1 MLSPRALLLLLLAAS
16 AALLLLLRGGGGG
29 EAAPAPVGRVDA
41 DSSYAQVRYRV
52 RGPEGRLQYEI
63 RAAELDQYLGSRRV
77 QLTRPR
83 LRWLRP
89 GFRDSRATARRGELR
104 EPEIRLQEAV
114 EILLVAPARA
124 PALIRSPDLTL
135 DMRAE
140 RLRTARPVA
149 LGDAGAVLRGT
160 GLDYDLAA
168 GTGRLESAVRS
179 RRYPRRGGSDY
190 RALLAR
196 ILSFPLTAARAADA
210 APAASAAADAEAPL
224 DLSADRVEWD
234 RARRVAVYRG
244 RVRAAQGSLRLRA
257 DRLTVRLDEA
267 DAVRELHAEGRSRWE
282 QTLASGRALRAA
294 ADSIRYLPQERRAVL
309 ERQVRLDSGGHEFR
323 GARLVYLLDE
333 ERVETAPAADGD
345 GRVRLRLRPRGDG
358 GD

>member
-1 MLSPRALLLLLLAAS
+1 MLSPRALLLCLLAAS
-16 AALLLLLRGGGGG
+16 AALLLLLRGGGDGA
-29 EAAPAPVGRVDA
+29 EAPAPVGRVDA
-41 DSSYAQVRYRV
+41 DSSYEQVRYRV
-52 RGPEGRLQYEI
+52 RDPEGRLQYEI
-63 RAAELDQYLGSRRV
+63 RAGELDQYLGSRRV
-77 QLTRPR
+77 QLTRPQ

-89 GFRDSRATARRGELR
+89 GFRDSRATARRGEIR

-114 EILLVAPARA
+114 EILLIAPGRA

-149 LGDAGAVLRGT
+149 VGDAGGVLRGT

-179 RRYPRRGGSDY
+179 RRYPRPAGSDY

-196 ILSFPLTAARAADA
+196 ILSFPLAAAHAAEDAPATPAAD
-210 APAASAAADAEAPL
+210 APL

-234 RARRVAVYRG
+234 QTRRTAVYRG
-244 RVRAAQGSLRLRA
+244 RVRATQGGLRLSA
-257 DRLTVRLDEA
+257 DQLTVRLDEA
-267 DAVRELHAEGRSRWE
+267 NAVRELHAEGHGRWE
-282 QTLASGRALRAA
+282 QTLASGRALRAQA
-294 ADSIRYLPQERRAVL
+294 GSIRYLPQERRAVL
-309 ERQVRLDSGGHEFR
+309 ERQVRLDSDGHEFR

-333 ERVETAPAADGD
+333 ERVETPADARDGE
-345 GRVRLRLRPRGDG
+345 RVRLRLRGRGEDG
-358 GD
+358 AP

>member
-1 MLSPRALLLLLLAAS
+1 MLSPRALLLALLAAS
-16 AALLLLLRGGGGG
+16 AALLLLWGGDGG
-29 EAAPAPVGRVDA
+29 EAPAPAPVGRVDA
-41 DSSYAQVRYRV
+41 DSSYERVRYRV
-52 RGPEGRLQYEI
+52 RGPEGRLRYEI
-63 RAAELDQYLGSRRV
+63 RAGELDQYLGSRRV
-77 QLTRPR
+77 RLTRPQ

-89 GFRDSRATARRGELR
+89 GFRDSRATARRGEIR

-114 EILLVAPARA
+114 EILLVAPGRT

-179 RRYPRRGGSDY
+179 RRYPRPGGSDY

-196 ILSFPLTAARAADA
+196 ILSFPLAAARAAGEE
-210 APAASAAADAEAPL
+210 APATPDAEAPL

-244 RVRAAQGSLRLRA
+244 RVRAAQGSLRLSA
-257 DRLTVRLDEA
+257 DRLTVRLDAA
-267 DAVRELHAEGRSRWE
+267 DAVRELHAEGGGRWE
-282 QTLASGRALRAA
+282 QTLASGQALRAQA
-294 ADSIRYLPQERRAVL
+294 ESIRYLPQERRAVL
-309 ERQVRLDSGGHEFR
+309 ERAVRLDSGGHEFR

-333 ERVETAPAADGD
+333 ERVETPADAGG
-345 GRVRLRLRPRGDG
+345 GRVRLRLRPRG
-358 GD
+358 GDDAP

>member
-41 DSSYAQVRYRV
+41 DSSYERVRYRV

-63 RAAELDQYLGSRRV
+63 RAGELDQYLGSRRV
-77 QLTRPR
+77 RLTRPQ

-89 GFRDSRATARRGELR
+89 GFRDSWATARRGEIQ

-114 EILLVAPARA
+114 EILLVAPERA

-149 LGDAGAVLRGT
+149 LGDAAAVLRGT

-168 GTGRLESAVRS
+168 GSGRLESAVRS
-179 RRYPRRGGSDY
+179 RRYPRPGGSDY

-196 ILSFPLTAARAADA
+196 ILSFPLAAARAAGE
-210 APAASAAADAEAPL
+210 APAVPDAEAPL

-234 RARRVAVYRG
+234 RARRTAVYRG
-244 RVRAAQGSLRLRA
+244 RVRAAQGSLRLSA

-267 DAVRELHAEGRSRWE
+267 DAVRELHAEGRGRWE
-282 QTLASGRALRAA
+282 QTLASGQALQAE

-309 ERQVRLDSGGHEFR
+309 ERRVRLDSGGHEFR

-333 ERVETAPAADGD
+333 ERVETAPAAGGD
-345 GRVRLRLRPRGDG
+345 ERVRLRLRPRGGNG
-358 GD
+358 GN